1 MLRVIDQHWRTH
13 LYEMD
18 YLKEGIHLRAAGQ
31 KDPLSE
37 WQREGFEMFGDL
49 MQRIRRDFVRMITH
63 IQVVKPETEQVSATR
78 NVTYSGPTDP
88 SEAPSAL
95 AQAAAA
101 AAGVPLAGAKPAAA
115 PSRRRQARCGGHR
128 HAGAQRGGEDRPQR
142 ALPVR
147 LGQEVQ
153 ALLRSLSDR
162 RSPPVRC
169 AAIPDPPAR
178 RPVPPAR
185 P

>member
-1 MLRVIDQHWRTH
+1 MRGLERQVMLRVIDQHWRTH

-49 MQRIRRDFVRMITH
+49 MKRIRRDFVRMITH

-115 PSRRRQARCGGHR
+115 PSAAGKPAAGTATMVRSAAEKTGRNAPCPCGSGKKYKLCCGR
-128 HAGAQRGGEDRPQR
+128 
-142 ALPVR
+142 
-147 LGQEVQ
+147 
-153 ALLRSLSDR
+153 
-162 RSPPVRC
+162 
-169 AAIPDPPAR
+169 
-178 RPVPPAR
+178 
-185 P
+185 